1 MRWASASTMQHCSVL
16 NAYPLAHCCSA
27 KQTASTLAL
36 LHVHLCVF
44 AIYKPL
50 VGTLLF
56 QHRMH
61 GSVQL
66 CKTDRQ
72 HPCVTSCTPKH
83 ICIRYKLTVGKGNAL
98 QQLLKAECNGL
109 WLSAAP
115 QNRQTAPLWHCMYTY
130 ACLPN
135 IKAYSLQRFLRCST
149 CLTLNAMACGPMLS
163 CKTV

>member
-1 MRWASASTMQHCSVL
+1 MHTLWLTAALQNKRQ
-16 NAYPLAHCCSA
+16 AHLRCCMYI
-27 KQTASTLAL
+27 
-36 LHVHLCVF
+36 CVYLPYTSPWWVRSYF
-44 AIYKPL
+44 NIECMAC
-50 VGTLLF
+50 
-56 QHRMH
+56 

-83 ICIRYKLTVGKGNAL
+83 ICIRYELTVGKGNAL
-98 QQLLKAECNGL
+98 QQLLKTECNGL

>member
-1 MRWASASTMQHCSVL
+1 MSLHVYCRFALHLSMRWASASTMQHYSVL
-16 NAYPLAHCCSA
+16 SAYPLAHCCSA
-27 KQTASTLAL
+27 KQTASTLACCMYI
-36 LHVHLCVF
+36 CVYLPYTSPWWVRSYF
-44 AIYKPL
+44 NIECMAC
-50 VGTLLF
+50 
-56 QHRMH
+56 

-83 ICIRYKLTVGKGNAL
+83 ICIRYELTVGKGNAL
-98 QQLLKAECNGL
+98 QQLLKTECNGL

-135 IKAYSLQRFLRCST
+135 IKAYSLQRFL
-149 CLTLNAMACGPMLS
+149 
-163 CKTV
+163 